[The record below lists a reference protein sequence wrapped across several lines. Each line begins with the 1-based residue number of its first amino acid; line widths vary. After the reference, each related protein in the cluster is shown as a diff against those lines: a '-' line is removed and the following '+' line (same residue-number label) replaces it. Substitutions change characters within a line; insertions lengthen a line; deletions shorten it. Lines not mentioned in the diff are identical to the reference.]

1 MTKLYFRKIYDHY
14 DHEMVVLILLI
25 RSNVLLQLTFN
36 MESVLILPL
45 EEALEIYI
53 FETKH

>member
-45 EEALEIYI
+45 EEALEKY
-53 FETKH
+53 F